1 MKKII
6 TIGVLLLLATGLTD
20 VTGQSVTRF
29 INKRIKSAEKS
40 SEEKLGRET
49 DKAIG
54 KLFGL
59 DDAPADTAQA
69 AETTTSGS
77 TSRSPGTAIGQR
89 AMMNAMGLS
98 EAANVKPDYEFD
110 GFIDMEIT
118 ESIDGEEKEKTV
130 YTTYI
135 DSESLDYGMVFRE
148 PGQEGA
154 STIIFDTEN
163 SLMLTL
169 AEEDGEKSGFAVD
182 FTPEQ
187 AEAIA
192 DEFEGE
198 DAEVAEAAEVEE
210 ADLYDPYKSYKT
222 GKTKKILGYKC
233 DEYVMEDEN
242 TTVTMWVT
250 DDLNKEMK
258 NTYMQNSSF
267 TGMFMHAYYTRGT
280 VMEYIVDYKNVDH
293 KTVMLVTG
301 IDMNKRSSISTQG
314 YNIISMGAMGKQ
326 PGKDEAQEDEAQEGE
341 AQEGEA
347 QGDQA
352 RKAEAEKE

>member
-6 TIGVLLLLATGLTD
+6 AIAILTLLATALTD
-20 VTGQSVTRF
+20 VTGQIVPR
-29 INKRIKSAEKS
+29 IVNKRVKSAEKS
-40 SEEKLGRET
+40 SEEKIGREV

-59 DDAPADTAQA
+59 DEEPAVDTTQA
-69 AETTTSGS
+69 AATPSSGS
-77 TSRSPGTAIGQR
+77 TPRSPGIGQR

-110 GFIDMEIT
+110 GFIDMEVT
-118 ESIDGEEKEKTV
+118 ESIDGEEREKTV

-148 PGQEGA
+148 HGEEGT

-169 AEEDGEKSGFAVD
+169 AEEDGEKSGFAVNY
-182 FTPEQ
+182 TPEQ

-198 DAEVAEAAEVEE
+198 NAEMEEGEGASEEAGVKEVED

-233 DEYVMEDEN
+233 DEYVMDDEKA
-242 TTVTMWVT
+242 TVTMWVT
-250 DDLNKEMK
+250 DELSKETK

-267 TGMFMHAYYTRGT
+267 AGMFMHAYNTNGT
-280 VMEYIVDYKNVDH
+280 VMEYIVDYKNEDH

-301 IDMNKRSSISTQG
+301 IDMNKRNTISTRG
-314 YNIISMGAMGKQ
+314 YNIISMGAMMEDDGGEDIQ
-326 PGKDEAQEDEAQEGE
+326 DDEPGTKDE
-341 AQEGEA
+341 
-347 QGDQA
+347 
-352 RKAEAEKE
+352 

>member
-1 MKKII
+1 MTMKKII
-6 TIGVLLLLATGLTD
+6 AIGVLLLLAAGLTD

-69 AETTTSGS
+69 AETSSSGS

-110 GFIDMEIT
+110 GFIDMEII

-148 PGQEGA
+148 HGEEGT

-163 SLMLTL
+163 SLMVTL
-169 AEEDGEKSGFAVD
+169 VEEDGEKSGFALSY
-182 FTPEQ
+182 TPEQ

-192 DEFEGE
+192 DEFEGDDSDIEE
-198 DAEVAEAAEVEE
+198 DEGVSEEEEAEE
-210 ADLYDPYKSYKT
+210 ADFDDPYKAYKT

-233 DEYVMEDEN
+233 DEYVMDDEN
-242 TTVTMWVT
+242 ATITMWTT
-250 DDLNKEMK
+250 DELKKETK
-258 NTYMQNSSF
+258 NAYMQNSSF
-267 TGMFMHAYYTRGT
+267 AGMFMHAYYTNGT
-280 VMEYIVDYKNVDH
+280 VMEYITEYKNDNR
-293 KTVMLVTG
+293 KTVMQVTG
-301 IDMNKRSSISTQG
+301 IDMKKRSTISTRG
-314 YNIISMGAMGKQ
+314 YNIISMGAMM
-326 PGKDEAQEDEAQEGE
+326 QEPEGE
-341 AQEGEA
+341 DDQESGES
-347 QGDQA
+347 D
-352 RKAEAEKE
+352 AEDK

>member
-1 MKKII
+1 MTMKKII
-6 TIGVLLLLATGLTD
+6 TIGILLLLVTGLTD
-20 VTGQSVTRF
+20 VTGQIVPRF
-29 INKRIKSAEKS
+29 VNKRVKSAEKS
-40 SEEKLGRET
+40 SEEKLGREV

-59 DDAPADTAQA
+59 EEAPADTAQA
-69 AETTTSGS
+69 AGASSSTS

-98 EAANVKPDYEFD
+98 EAANVKPAYEFD

-118 ESIDGEEKEKTV
+118 ESIDGKEKEKTV
-130 YTTYI
+130 YTTFI
-135 DSESLDYGMVFRE
+135 DSKSLDYGMVFRE
-148 PGQEGA
+148 PGQEGT

-169 AEEDGEKSGFAVD
+169 AEDDGEKNGFAMSY
-182 FTPEQ
+182 TPEQ

-192 DEFEGE
+192 EEFEG
-198 DAEVAEAAEVEE
+198 EVAEAAEVEE

-233 DEYVMEDEN
+233 DEYIMEDEK

-267 TGMFMHAYYTRGT
+267 AGMFMHAYYTNGT
-280 VMEYIVDYKNVDH
+280 VMEYITEYKNNNH
-293 KTVMLVTG
+293 KTVMLVTD
-301 IDMNKRSSISTQG
+301 IDMNKRNTISTQG
-314 YNIISMGAMGKQ
+314 YNIISMGALMQEPEKEGDQ
-326 PGKDEAQEDEAQEGE
+326 EAVESDTKDE
-341 AQEGEA
+341 
-347 QGDQA
+347 
-352 RKAEAEKE
+352 

>member
-1 MKKII
+1 MKKIV
-6 TIGVLLLLATGLTD
+6 TIGVLLLLVTGLTD
-20 VTGQSVTRF
+20 VTGQIVPRF
-29 INKRIKSAEKS
+29 VNKRVKSAEKS
-40 SEEKLGRET
+40 SEEKLGREV

-59 DDAPADTAQA
+59 EDTPADTTRS
-69 AETTTSGS
+69 AEPSTSGS

-98 EAANVKPDYEFD
+98 AAVNVKPDYEFD

-118 ESIDGEEKEKTV
+118 ESIDWEEREKTV

-135 DSESLDYGMVFRE
+135 DSESLDYGMILRE
-148 PGQEGA
+148 EGEEGT

-169 AEEDGEKSGFAVD
+169 LEDDGEKSGFAVSY
-182 FTPEQ
+182 TPEQ

-192 DEFEGE
+192 AEFEGE
-198 DAEVAEAAEVEE
+198 NAELDEEAGETEEAEVKD
-210 ADLYDPYKSYKT
+210 ADHYDPYKANKT

-233 DEYVMEDEN
+233 DEYVIDDEN
-242 TTVTMWVT
+242 ATVTMWVT
-250 DDLNKEMK
+250 DELSKETK

-267 TGMFMHAYYTRGT
+267 TGLFTHAYYTNGT
-280 VMEYIVDYKNVDH
+280 VMEYITEYKDENH

-301 IDMNKRSSISTQG
+301 IDMNKRNTISTRG
-314 YNIISMGAMGKQ
+314 YNIISMGATMQDAGGEDVQ
-326 PGKDEAQEDEAQEGE
+326 DAGADTKDE
-341 AQEGEA
+341 
-347 QGDQA
+347 
-352 RKAEAEKE
+352 